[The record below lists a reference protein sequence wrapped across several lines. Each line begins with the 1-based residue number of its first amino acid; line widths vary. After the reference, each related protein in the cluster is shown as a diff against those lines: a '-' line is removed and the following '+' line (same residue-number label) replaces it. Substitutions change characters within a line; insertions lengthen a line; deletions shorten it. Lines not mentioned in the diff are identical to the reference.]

1 MKHIPSIIGTVMIF
15 GICYVLAYV
24 TLSGAQMFAAIVA
37 AVAVY
42 AATVFWYIRTN
53 L

>member
-1 MKHIPSIIGTVMIF
+1 MTHIPSIIGATILF
-15 GICYVLAYV
+15 GICYVRYYV
-24 TLSGAQMFAAIVA
+24 TLSSVQTFAAIVV

-42 AATVFWYIRTN
+42 SATVFWYIRTN

>member
-1 MKHIPSIIGTVMIF
+1 MIHIPSIIGAAILF
-15 GICYVLAYV
+15 GICYVLSYV
-24 TLSGAQMFAAIVA
+24 TLSGVQTFAATAA

-42 AATVFWYIRTN
+42 SATVFWYIRTN